1 MPGPLSDALAWAV
14 ILLFGAGVLLDRYD
28 ERVARV
34 TTAGAWVLFALFWLQ
49 LIPHFIF
56 EHKSYIEGFL
66 TIVAVPAS
74 VYAGWLL
81 YRGRETLLVLS
92 RAVAVMGLIYLPF
105 ETIPAIVIGG
115 LTIPAPRQFLIQAVA
130 DQTGFLM
137 GLFGYHPEVVMGTE
151 SGYPSAFLFQTP
163 EGHRLHFEIV
173 LACTGLGS
181 IAIFAG
187 LIGAVKAPLERKL
200 RALAIAVPVIYAL
213 NLARTT
219 FIGITFGNQSL
230 QFFVDEVLFMF
241 GSSDPYM
248 VSWFIS
254 DRIISQVLAVFVLVG
269 LTYVVVRELPELL
282 TVIEDVLYMATKKE
296 YDLQDALDLR
306 VPRADGGERVERFE
320 R

>member
-14 ILLFGAGVLLDRYD
+14 ILLFGTGVLLDRYD
-28 ERVARV
+28 ERAAR
-34 TTAGAWVLFALFWLQ
+34 TATAGAWVLFALFWLQ
-49 LIPHFIF
+49 LIPHFVF

-74 VYAGWLL
+74 LYAGWLL
-81 YRGRETLLVLS
+81 YRGRDTLMVLS
-92 RAVAVMGLIYLPF
+92 RAVAVMGLVYLPF
-105 ETIPAIVIGG
+105 ETIPAIVVGG
-115 LTIPAPRQFLIQAVA
+115 LTLPAPRQILIQTVA

-137 GLFGYHPEVVMGTE
+137 GLFGYHPEVVMGNE
-151 SGYPSAFLFQTP
+151 SGYPSAFLFTTP
-163 EGHRLHFEIV
+163 DGHRLHFEIV

-200 RALAIAVPVIYAL
+200 RALAVSIPTIYAL

-219 FIGITFGNQSL
+219 FIGVSFGNQYL
-230 QFFVDEVLFMF
+230 QFFVDEVLFLF

-254 DRIISQVLAVFVLVG
+254 DRIISQLLAVFVLVG

-282 TVIEDVLYMATKKE
+282 TVIEDVLYMVTKEE
-296 YDLQDALDLR
+296 YDLQETLDIR
-306 VPRADGGERVERFE
+306 VPRADGGKRTR